1 MTASTGDGSQ
11 ALFTDLYQLTMAYG
25 YWKHGVTERR
35 AAFHLFFRKNPF
47 GSAFAVACGLAG
59 VVEYLRGFRF
69 DDDDLRYLAS
79 LVGNDGKPLFEAAFL
94 QYLGR
99 MELACDIDAM
109 PEGTLVFAHEPLLR
123 ITGPVVQC
131 QLLETVFLAL
141 LNFPTLV
148 ATKAARVCHAARG
161 ETVLEFGMRRA
172 QGLNGGLVASRAAY
186 VGGVAATSNVLAGKR
201 YGIPVKGTHAH
212 SWVMFFEDELES
224 FARYAEAM
232 PNNCIFLVDTYDTLD
247 GVRHAVEVGK
257 ALRARGHEMA
267 GIRLDSGD
275 LAALSIA
282 AREILD
288 ANGFPH
294 AAIVASSD
302 LDEHEIT
309 KLEERGATISVW
321 GVGTRLATAY
331 DQPALGGV
339 YKLAAVQGQ
348 DGAWQRRIKIS
359 EESGKSTF
367 PGILQVRRF
376 RQGGQF
382 VADVIYDIED
392 GQTDAQTMFD
402 IRDPE
407 RTYSIAAGSHDSE
420 DLLVPIYRAGKL
432 VYELPSAT
440 DARARTLAQ
449 LTQLDSSMR
458 RLYEPAAYPVGLD
471 RAVNARKQDLVAEA
485 RARSADAT

>member
-1 MTASTGDGSQ
+1 
-11 ALFTDLYQLTMAYG
+11 
-25 YWKHGVTERR
+25 
-35 AAFHLFFRKNPF
+35 
-47 GSAFAVACGLAG
+47 
-59 VVEYLRGFRF
+59 
-69 DDDDLRYLAS
+69 
-79 LVGNDGKPLFEAAFL
+79 
-94 QYLGR
+94 
-99 MELACDIDAM
+99 
-109 PEGTLVFAHEPLLR
+109 
-123 ITGPVVQC
+123 
-131 QLLETVFLAL
+131 
-141 LNFPTLV
+141 
-148 ATKAARVCHAARG
+148 
-161 ETVLEFGMRRA
+161 
-172 QGLNGGLVASRAAY
+172 
-186 VGGVAATSNVLAGKR
+186 
-201 YGIPVKGTHAH
+201 
-212 SWVMFFEDELES
+212 VMFFEDELES
-224 FARYAEAM
+224 FVRYAEAM

-288 ANGFPH
+288 ANGFPR

-339 YKLAAVQGQ
+339 YKLAAVQDQ
-348 DGAWQRRIKIS
+348 DGAWQRRIKLS

-382 VADVIYDIED
+382 VADVIYDVED

-407 RTYSIAAGSHDSE
+407 RTHPIAAGSDDSE

-432 VYELPSAT
+432 VYEVPSAT

-449 LTQLDSSMR
+449 LAQLDSSMR